1 MNTDQ
6 FNLRLSLSLLFDLEF
21 ISRATGISK
30 NEWVRY
36 NLAKTIR
43 EEKEQL
49 LGKIE
54 LDFIT
59 GRKTEQ
65 EYREIVCIPPREDL
79 QVQRA
84 AHHQKMTELIKNKS
98 SKKFAKNALLSS
110 LSKK

>member
-36 NLAKTIR
+36 NLAKTIHK
-43 EEKEQL
+43 EKEDL
-49 LGKIE
+49 LGRIE
-54 LDFIT
+54 LDFVT

-79 QVQRA
+79 KIQRE
-84 AHHQKMTELIKNKS
+84 AHHQKMTKLLDNKS
-98 SKKFAKNALLSS
+98 SKKFARKALLT
-110 LSKK
+110 LKQG

>member
-1 MNTDQ
+1 MDTDQ

-36 NLAKTIR
+36 NLAKAIHK
-43 EEKEQL
+43 EKEDL

-54 LDFIT
+54 LDFVT

-65 EYREIVCIPPREDL
+65 EYREIVCIPPREELRL
-79 QVQRA
+79 QRE
-84 AHHQKMTELIKNKS
+84 AHHKKMVELTKNPA
-98 SKKFAKNALLSS
+98 SKKFAKKALLT
-110 LSKK
+110 LKQD